1 MRGGFWPN
9 TRSLE
14 RRGLPGEARHP
25 PGCPGRH
32 SAAVSVLPDRTGCG
46 SRGREVL
53 DAAQAAIEYV
63 FRRPGVGSP
72 KVFKNAA
79 LKELRS
85 WPVKGFSAIRIY
97 YLASEGEV
105 RVIRVLHGKRDIDL
119 LLESAGEVE

>member
-1 MRGGFWPN
+1 MKLVIRPAA
-9 TRSLE
+9 RKDILRQYRYYLIEQDAEAAAE
-14 RRGLPGEARHP
+14 RF
-25 PGCPGRH
+25 
-32 SAAVSVLPDRTGCG
+32 
-46 SRGREVL
+46 L
-53 DAAQAAIEYV
+53 DAARAAIEYV
-63 FRRPGVGSP
+63 FQRPGVGSP

-119 LLESAGEVE
+119 LLEGAGEVE